1 MVKIIDPSSTEGG
14 VIYTPELG
22 SAAKPTLRARLGE
35 KARGAARLGLKIGK
49 VGLVLGGAA
58 LGVKAGIDSA
68 KAHADAAKTIGGAI
82 AAEVPGA
89 VKHAAGAKIG
99 VNIGNPGA
107 AANIAYHADIAK
119 IDPVGHAH
127 HIANPPALA
136 PKQKPIKPVGVDTS
150 GSGSAGLHIPPG
162 SGGKPAVYGP
172 VLPPDFVVPPKK
184 GKFKGKF
191 QKLKPK
197 LPKKLKKKK

>member
-1 MVKIIDPSSTEGG
+1 MGRFGDK
-14 VIYTPELG
+14 LK
-22 SAAKPTLRARLGE
+22 SAG
-35 KARGAARLGLKIGK
+35 RLGLKIGAGALA
-49 VGLVLGGAA
+49 VTGAA
-58 LGVKAGIDSA
+58 LGVKSAIDSG

-89 VKHAAGAKIG
+89 IKHAAGAKIG

-119 IDPVGHAH
+119 IDPIGHAH
-127 HIANPPALA
+127 HLANPPAA
-136 PKQKPIKPVGVDTS
+136 QPKLPPVPKVGLSTS
-150 GSGSAGLHIPPG
+150 GSGSAGLHIVA
-162 SGGKPAVYGP
+162 GKPQSYGP
-172 VLPPDFVVPPKK
+172 ALPPELAGKK